1 MQLNLTS
8 SDSAQIIYETV
19 STHMRKILLIILFF
33 SLNLCFSQT
42 EIEQIELSDCAL
54 ELTKQ
59 KVTYDPSYF
68 SIDYPNGDVPS
79 DKGVC
84 TDVVIRAYRKIGID
98 LQKNVHEDM
107 KVNFGAY
114 PKIWG
119 LKTTDKNI
127 DHRRVPNLMTY
138 FKRKGAEKTISDKA
152 KDYLPGDIVCW
163 NLGGA
168 ITHIG
173 IVVDK
178 KSKDGK
184 RNLIVHN
191 IGGGQVLADCLFD
204 YKIIGHYRYEK

>member
-1 MQLNLTS
+1 MYIKNL
-8 SDSAQIIYETV
+8 ALV
-19 STHMRKILLIILFF
+19 LFLSCYF
-33 SLNLCFSQT
+33 GFSQVSSNKT
-42 EIEQIELSDCAL
+42 NLVKAAL
-54 ELTKQ
+54 ELTKD

-79 DKGVC
+79 NKGVC
-84 TDVVIRAYRKIGID
+84 TDVVIRAYRKIGVD
-98 LQKNVHEDM
+98 LQKNVHLDM
-107 KVNFGAY
+107 KANFSKY
-114 PKIWG
+114 PKLWG
-119 LKTTDKNI
+119 LKTTDRNI

-138 FKRKGAEKTISDKA
+138 FKRKGEEKLISTKA
-152 KDYLPGDIVCW
+152 KDYVAGDIVCW

-191 IGGGQVLADCLFD
+191 IGGGQVLQDCLFSF
-204 YKIIGHYRYEK
+204 KIIGHYRYKI